1 MGTHVK
7 VVAVICIVFGVFGL
21 LLALFSS
28 VILGLLAGLVGS
40 SGEEGAALGSTVLG
54 LAGAVLTTVLIVF
67 SIPSVIAGWGL
78 LMLKPW
84 ARILGI
90 IVAAISLI
98 RFPIGTIFGIYALWV
113 LFQKDT
119 EALFV
124 KTPTS

>member
-1 MGTHVK
+1 VATHVK
-7 VVAVICIVFGVFGL
+7 VVAVICIVFGVLGL

-67 SIPSVIAGWGL
+67 AIPSVVAGWGL

>member
-1 MGTHVK
+1 MATHVK
-7 VVAVICIVFGVFGL
+7 VVAVICIVFGVLGL

-119 EALFV
+119 EALFA

>member
-1 MGTHVK
+1 VATHVK
-7 VVAVICIVFGVFGL
+7 VVAVICIVFGVLGL

-119 EALFV
+119 EALFA